1 MIGIF
6 KANNPSGNAIL
17 FGYAILLKLPM
28 FLHYSVPQLQV
39 MDGVFYKNILQLL
52 QPVAK
57 GFPSIYNIFT
67 FCLLFLQAISI
78 NRIASTLKLHRQSN
92 YLSGM
97 TYLLITSLFSEWFSL
112 SAPLIVNTFL
122 IWIWGKLCTLYNN
135 PTPKATIFNIC
146 LVTGL
151 AAFIYFPSL
160 TFLLLI
166 MVGITI
172 AKPFKLQE
180 WLMGLIGILT
190 PLYFFASYLY
200 LTDTISTFHFP
211 GFHLSYPHFF
221 GNQWA
226 YGALVLVSLS
236 TVTGIFFINANINRQ
251 VVHTRK
257 SWQLLF
263 LYLTVAVFVPF
274 VNTGLNFTYWI
285 LLTAP
290 VAPIIA
296 AAFFYPQK
304 KLVPQLLHWGL
315 FAIYIAVGFFNK

>member
-1 MIGIF
+1 MTGIF
-6 KANNPSGNAIL
+6 KANNPSGNVLL
-17 FGYAILLKLPM
+17 FGYAILVKLPM
-28 FLHYSVPQLQV
+28 FLHYSAPQLQV
-39 MDGVFYKNILQLL
+39 MDGIFYKNILQFL
-52 QPVAK
+52 QSVAK
-57 GFPSIYNIFT
+57 GFPSIYSIFT
-67 FCLLFLQAISI
+67 LILLFLQAISI
-78 NRIASTLKLHRQSN
+78 NKIAGNLKLHRQTN
-92 YLSGM
+92 YLTGM
-97 TYLLITSLFSEWFSL
+97 SYLLVTSLFSEWFSL

-135 PTPKATIFNIC
+135 TDPKATIFNIG

-172 AKPFKLQE
+172 ARPFKLQE
-180 WLMGLIGILT
+180 WLMGLIGMIT
-190 PLYFFASYLY
+190 PVYFFASYLY

-211 GFHLSYPHFF
+211 GFNLSYPHFF

-226 YGALVLVSLS
+226 YAAVVLVILA
-236 TVTGIFFINANINRQ
+236 TIIGIFFINANINRQ
-251 VVHTRK
+251 VVQTRK

-290 VAPIIA
+290 IAPIIA
-296 AAFFYPQK
+296 SAFFYPQK
-304 KLVPQLLHWGL
+304 KLLPQLLHWCMFGV
-315 FAIYIAVGFFNK
+315 YIAVGFFNK

>member
-1 MIGIF
+1 MTGIF

-28 FLHYSVPQLQV
+28 FLHNSAPQLQV
-39 MDGVFYKNILQLL
+39 MDGIFYKNILLLL
-52 QPVAK
+52 QPIAK
-57 GFPSIYNIFT
+57 GFPIVYSIFT
-67 FCLLFLQAISI
+67 FILFFIQAVSL
-78 NRIASTLKLHRQSN
+78 NKIAGNLKLQRQAN
-92 YLSGM
+92 FLTGM
-97 TYLLITSLFSEWFSL
+97 SYLLVTSLFSEWFTL

-135 PTPKATIFNIC
+135 PNPKATIFNIG

-172 AKPFKLQE
+172 ARPFRLQE
-180 WLMGLIGILT
+180 WLMGLVGIITPVYFYASFLFLT
-190 PLYFFASYLY
+190 NGFSSFN
-200 LTDTISTFHFP
+200 FP

-226 YGALVLVSLS
+226 YAALVLVALG
-236 TVTGIFFINANINRQ
+236 TLVGIYFININFSRQ
-251 VVHTRK
+251 VVQTRK

-274 VNTGLNFTYWI
+274 INTGLNFTYWI

-290 VAPIIA
+290 IAPIIA
-296 AAFFYPQK
+296 SFFFYPQK
-304 KLVPQLLHWGL
+304 KYFPQFLHWGM
-315 FAIYIAVGFFNK
+315 FAIYVAVGFFSK

>member
-1 MIGIF
+1 MTGIF
-6 KANNPSGNAIL
+6 KANNPSGNALL
-17 FGYAILLKLPM
+17 FGYAILVKLPM
-28 FLHYSVPQLQV
+28 FLHYRAPQLQI
-39 MDGVFYKNILQLL
+39 MDGVFYKNMLRVL
-52 QPVAK
+52 QPVAN
-57 GFPSIYNIFT
+57 GFPSIYSILT
-67 FCLLFLQAISI
+67 FLLLFVQAISI
-78 NRIASTLKLHRQSN
+78 NKIAANLKLHRQTS
-92 YLSGM
+92 YLTGM
-97 TYLLITSLFSEWFSL
+97 TYLLVTSLFSEWFSL

-135 PTPKATIFNIC
+135 PSPKAAIFNIG

-172 AKPFKLQE
+172 ARPFSLQE
-180 WLMGLIGILT
+180 WLVGLIGIIT
-190 PLYFFASYLY
+190 PVYFFLSYLY
-200 LTDTISTFHFP
+200 LTDSISSFNFP

-221 GNQWA
+221 GNRWA
-226 YGALVLVSLS
+226 YAALVLVTLASAL
-236 TVTGIFFINANINRQ
+236 GLFFINANINRQ
-251 VVHTRK
+251 VVQTRK

-263 LYLTVAVFVPF
+263 LYLIVAVFVPF

-296 AAFFYPQK
+296 ATFFYPQK
-304 KLVPQLLHWGL
+304 KLAPQLLHWCM
-315 FAIYIAVGFFNK
+315 FAIYVAVGFFNK

>member
-1 MIGIF
+1 MTGIF

-17 FGYAILLKLPM
+17 FGYAILLKLPL
-28 FLHYSVPQLQV
+28 FLHYSAPQLQV
-39 MDGVFYKNILQLL
+39 MDGVFYKDILHLL
-52 QPVAK
+52 EPVSK

-67 FCLLFLQAISI
+67 FALIFLQAISI
-78 NRIASTLKLHRQSN
+78 NKIASTLKLHRQSN

-97 TYLLITSLFSEWFSL
+97 AYLLITSLFSEWFSL

-135 PTPKATIFNIC
+135 PSPKATIFNIG

-172 AKPFKLQE
+172 ARPFRLQE
-180 WLMGLIGILT
+180 WLMGLVGILT
-190 PLYFFASYLY
+190 PVYFFASYFY
-200 LTDTISTFHFP
+200 LTDQVTSFHFP

-221 GNQWA
+221 GNRWA
-226 YGALVLVSLS
+226 YAALVMVLVATSI
-236 TVTGIFFINANINRQ
+236 GIFFINTNMRRQ
-251 VVHTRK
+251 VVQTRK

-304 KLVPQLLHWGL
+304 KLLPQLLHWAM
-315 FAIYIAVGFFNK
+315 FAIYVAVGFFSK

>member
-1 MIGIF
+1 MTGIF
-6 KANNPSGNAIL
+6 KANNPSGNALL
-17 FGYAILLKLPM
+17 FGYAILVKLPM
-28 FLHYSVPQLQV
+28 FLHYSAPQLQV

-57 GFPSIYNIFT
+57 GFPSIYSIFT
-67 FCLLFLQAISI
+67 FILLFIQAISI
-78 NRIASTLKLHRQSN
+78 NKIAGNIKLHRQSN
-92 YLSGM
+92 YLTGM
-97 TYLLITSLFSEWFSL
+97 SYLLVTSLFSEWFSL

-122 IWIWGKLCTLYNN
+122 IWIWGKLCTLYSN
-135 PTPKATIFNIC
+135 PSPKATIFNIG

-160 TFLLLI
+160 TFILLI
-166 MVGITI
+166 MFGITI
-172 AKPFKLQE
+172 ARPFKLQE
-180 WLMGLIGILT
+180 WLMGLIGIIT
-190 PLYFFASYLY
+190 PVYFFASYLY
-200 LTDTISTFHFP
+200 LTDTISTFNFP

-226 YGALVLVSLS
+226 YAALVLV
-236 TVTGIFFINANINRQ
+236 TVATALGIFFINANINRQ
-251 VVHTRK
+251 VVQTRK

-263 LYLTVAVFVPF
+263 LYLIVAVFVPF

-304 KLVPQLLHWGL
+304 KLVPQLLHWSM
-315 FAIYIAVGFFNK
+315 FVIYVAVGFFNK

>member
-1 MIGIF
+1 MTGIF
-6 KANNPSGNAIL
+6 KVNNPSGNSIL
-17 FGYAILLKLPM
+17 FGYAILVKLPM
-28 FLHYSVPQLQV
+28 FLHQSAPQLQV
-39 MDGVFYKNILQLL
+39 MDGIFYKNILLLL
-52 QPVAK
+52 QPIAK
-57 GFPSIYNIFT
+57 GFPSVYSIFT
-67 FCLLFLQAISI
+67 FILLFVQAISI
-78 NRIASTLKLHRQSN
+78 NKIVENLKLHRQTN
-92 YLSGM
+92 YLTGM
-97 TYLLITSLFSEWFSL
+97 SYLLVTSLFSEWFSL

-135 PTPKATIFNIC
+135 PSPKATIFNIG

-172 AKPFKLQE
+172 ARPFRLQE
-180 WLMGLIGILT
+180 WLMGLVGIIT
-190 PLYFFASYLY
+190 PVYIFASYLY
-200 LTDTISTFHFP
+200 LTNNLFGFHFP

-221 GNQWA
+221 GNRWA
-226 YGALVLVSLS
+226 YAALVLVTLA
-236 TVTGIFFINANINRQ
+236 TATGIFFINANINRQ
-251 VVHTRK
+251 VVQTRK

-263 LYLTVAVFVPF
+263 LYLTVAVFVPY

-304 KLVPQLLHWGL
+304 KLLPQLLHWGM
-315 FAIYIAVGFFNK
+315 FAIYVAVGFFSK

>member
-1 MIGIF
+1 MTGIF

-28 FLHYSVPQLQV
+28 FLHHSAPQLQV
-39 MDGVFYKNILQLL
+39 MDGIFYKNILQLL
-52 QPVAK
+52 QPVAE
-57 GFPSIYNIFT
+57 GIPSIYNIFT
-67 FCLLFLQAISI
+67 FSLLVIQAISI
-78 NRIASTLKLHRQSN
+78 NKITSNLKLHRQNN
-92 YLSGM
+92 YLTGM
-97 TYLLITSLFSEWFSL
+97 SYLLVTSLFSEWFSL

-135 PTPKATIFNIC
+135 PSPKATIFNIG
-146 LVTGL
+146 LVAGL

-172 AKPFKLQE
+172 ARPFRLQE
-180 WLMGLIGILT
+180 WLMGLVGIVT
-190 PLYFFASYLY
+190 PVYFFASYLY
-200 LTDTISTFHFP
+200 LTNNESSFHFP

-226 YGALVLVSLS
+226 YAALMLVTLA
-236 TVTGIFFINANINRQ
+236 TATGIFFINANINRQ
-251 VVHTRK
+251 VVQTRK

-263 LYLTVAVFVPF
+263 LYLTVTVFVPF

-296 AAFFYPQK
+296 ATFFYPQK
-304 KLVPQLLHWGL
+304 KLLPQILHWSM
-315 FAIYIAVGFFNK
+315 FSVYIAVGFFSK

>member
-1 MIGIF
+1 MTGIF
-6 KANNPSGNAIL
+6 KVNNPSGNAIL
-17 FGYAILLKLPM
+17 FGYAILVKLPI
-28 FLHYSVPQLQV
+28 FLHYSAPQLQV
-39 MDGVFYKNILQLL
+39 TDGIFYQNIVLSL
-52 QPVAK
+52 QPIAK
-57 GFPSIYNIFT
+57 GFSSIYSIFT
-67 FCLLFLQAISI
+67 FVLLFIQAISI
-78 NRIASTLKLHRQSN
+78 NKIAANLKLHRQTN
-92 YLSGM
+92 YLTGM
-97 TYLLITSLFSEWFSL
+97 SYLLVTSLFSEWFSL

-135 PTPKATIFNIC
+135 PSPKATIFNIG

-172 AKPFKLQE
+172 ARPFLLQE
-180 WLMGLIGILT
+180 WLMGLIGIIT
-190 PLYFFASYLY
+190 PVYFFASYLY
-200 LTDTISTFHFP
+200 LTNNVSGFHFP

-221 GNQWA
+221 GNRWA
-226 YGALVLVSLS
+226 YAALVLVAIA
-236 TVTGIFFINANINRQ
+236 TAIGIFFINTNMRRQ
-251 VVHTRK
+251 VVQTRK

-304 KLVPQLLHWGL
+304 KLLPQLLHWGI
-315 FAIYIAVGFFNK
+315 FAIYVAVGFFNK